1 LIEILKLTRID
12 QWTKNILIFLPILAS
27 GQFENIDTS
36 KGIIGFIIFGL
47 AASFVY
53 TCNDLID
60 VNLDKIHPTKKKR
73 VIAAGKITKKKAI
86 FIAILLFIFSII
98 LSYLNNVLDIIILYF
113 LINIFYNFF
122 FKKIKYLDVICLSL
136 FYVIRIFYGGS
147 IFEINISYFLI
158 AFSFLIFL
166 SLAFVKRLNE
176 IKKYEERL
184 NIYEKQDSL
193 NLYRILVL
201 INYISISIFIY
212 YIFSDTILVNVESP
226 KILIIAVP
234 LIFYWMQD
242 IIKNAKAGIIDDNI
256 IKYVIFKKKS
266 AFIIITTFSV
276 MIISQI

>member
-1 LIEILKLTRID
+1 M
-12 QWTKNILIFLPILAS
+12 
-27 GQFENIDTS
+27 
-36 KGIIGFIIFGL
+36 
-47 AASFVY
+47 
-53 TCNDLID
+53 
-60 VNLDKIHPTKKKR
+60 
-73 VIAAGKITKKKAI
+73 
-86 FIAILLFIFSII
+86 
-98 LSYLNNVLDIIILYF
+98 
-113 LINIFYNFF
+113 
-122 FKKIKYLDVICLSL
+122 
-136 FYVIRIFYGGS
+136 
-147 IFEINISYFLI
+147 I